1 MVFSTPYN
9 RDRAVSFE
17 APNMEPSMTVPDQA
31 ISVSELLA
39 RYTRGIAPS
48 CARESYWD
56 DNPEF
61 DNVDPSEAPDFDL
74 SDVAANASRV
84 ATLHDKLV
92 EEEISRR
99 KSVARSKSVA
109 KETPENPPNPAP
121 PEPEPA
127 EA

>member
-48 CARESYWD
+48 CAREAYWD

-61 DNVDPSEAPDFDL
+61 DNVDPSESPDFDL

-92 EEEISRR
+92 AEEISRR
-99 KSVARSKSVA
+99 KSEKALKKL